1 MSYKVNDREYSFD
14 SYTNQKIVSRFV
26 SEEINVCVTSVAE
39 FIIKVTSEGMPYM
52 DIESEAPFTYND
64 IENQYVDNT
73 DEIDELQE
81 QVDEMQ
87 EKLDE
92 LQEKRDELEEQLDE
106 IRDEYES
113 DPAHSELLRD
123 ISECE
128 YEIKTLEDKI
138 DKLENKIDKLD
149 DKISE
154 LDDKI
159 SELQTEDGD
168 FKEVCEWWD
177 VSPWLCNRLEEYGE
191 VVIPSMGYWGRQTT
205 GQSISLDYVISEI
218 CYNMEI
224 LEGQE
229 RSWEEYVK

>member
-26 SEEINVCVTSVAE
+26 SKEINVCVTSVAE

-81 QVDEMQ
+81 QVNEMQ
-87 EKLDE
+87 EKLDD

-128 YEIKTLEDKI
+128 HKIKTLEDKI

-154 LDDKI
+154 L
-159 SELQTEDGD
+159 QTEDGNYR
-168 FKEVCEWWD
+168 EVYEWWD

-191 VVIPSMGYWGRQTT
+191 VVIPSMAYWGRQTT
-205 GQSISLDYVISEI
+205 GQSISLDYIMSKI
-218 CYNMEI
+218 CYDMEI
-224 LEGQE
+224 LEGQ
-229 RSWEEYVK
+229 RHSWESLV

>member
-14 SYTNQKIVSRFV
+14 SYTNQKIKDKFV
-26 SEEINVCVTSVAE
+26 RQEVNACVTSIAE

-81 QVDEMQ
+81 QVNEMQ
-87 EKLDE
+87 EKLDD

-128 YEIKTLEDKI
+128 NKIIKTLEDKI
-138 DKLENKIDKLD
+138 SELENKID
-149 DKISE
+149 E
-154 LDDKI
+154 LEDKI
-159 SELQTEDGD
+159 SELQAEDGD
-168 FKEVCEWWD
+168 FKEVYEWWD
-177 VSPWLCNRLEEYGE
+177 VSGWLCDKLQGYGE
-191 VVIPSMGYWGRQTT
+191 VVIPHMGYWGRQTT
-205 GQSISLDYVISEI
+205 GQSISLDYVISKI